1 MGRPPAGVEALAMA
15 LRALVQLPPHREGT
29 KLEPIASSF
38 ALVALSEMGDKTQL
52 LAFSLAT
59 RYRRPWVVMAGILAA
74 TVLNH
79 ALASGAGTWISVHVA
94 PRLMSAVLA
103 ATFLAFGL
111 WTLRPDTLDEGD
123 RPDRFGPLVTTTV
136 LFFLAEMG
144 DKTQLAT
151 VALAARYRTVVLVTV
166 GTTLG
171 MLASDGLA
179 VFLGERFA
187 EKVPMR
193 WLRWAAAGGFFVF
206 GAASLWGALR
216 GA

>member
-1 MGRPPAGVEALAMA
+1 
-15 LRALVQLPPHREGT
+15 
-29 KLEPIASSF
+29 
-38 ALVALSEMGDKTQL
+38 MGDKTQL

-79 ALASGAGTWISVHVA
+79 ALASSAGTWISVHVA
-94 PRLMSAVLA
+94 PRAMSAILA
-103 ATFLAFGL
+103 ATFVAFGL
-111 WTLRPDTLDEGD
+111 WTLRPDTLDEDGG
-123 RPDRFGPLVTTTV
+123 PARFGPFLTTAV

-151 VALAARYRTVVLVTV
+151 VALAARYRSVVLVTA

-187 EKVPMR
+187 TRVPMR
-193 WLRWAAAGGFFVF
+193 WLRWAAAAGFFVF
-206 GAASLWGALR
+206 GAASAWGALR
-216 GA
+216 AA